1 MVVRFILFNFFWNRQ
16 QHSSWSCR
24 HFHVSLHADGRLKL
38 WLRPSS
44 PSVRVQVLPG
54 PEHLSLHPNWNQKRN
69 AIRSAWPD
77 AEEGWLRVRPS
88 KEKKEKGQ
96 STQTSFMLPWGSSG
110 GIQINSLWY
119 CHRFISCVNLSSPGI
134 FFFFESKN
142 STVSPSSLS
151 DNRHPVGT
159 QIRTESLV

>member
-1 MVVRFILFNFFWNRQ
+1 MNPNGSGQLSMWHGCALCIILFFCSRQ

-38 WLRPSS
+38 WLRPSL

-88 KEKKEKGQ
+88 KKKKEKGQ
-96 STQTSFMLPWGSSG
+96 STQASFMLPWGSSG

-134 FFFFESKN
+134 FFFFLK
-142 STVSPSSLS
+142 VRIPPFLL
-151 DNRHPVGT
+151 R
-159 QIRTESLV
+159 L